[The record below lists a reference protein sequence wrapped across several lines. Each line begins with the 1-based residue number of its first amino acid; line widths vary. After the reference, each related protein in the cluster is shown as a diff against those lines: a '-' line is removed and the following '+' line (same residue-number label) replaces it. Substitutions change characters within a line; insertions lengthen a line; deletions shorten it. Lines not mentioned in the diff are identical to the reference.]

1 MALGTRDKHATRGV
15 FVTRSQGHN
24 WPRTPWSL
32 RDLLPFILAICFL
45 AGTLHA
51 AEEPK
56 SDPEGEK
63 FFEAEVLPILKAHC
77 FNCHGGEKKIQANLN
92 LTGRDDVLKGGDSG
106 PAVDLKTPP
115 DSVLLQA
122 INYDGL
128 EMPPKGKLP
137 QAQIDT
143 LTKWVERGLPYSSK
157 ASAAVKH
164 GPPQVDDEARRFW
177 SFVPVKRPE
186 VPAVKNAGWVLSPTD
201 AFLLAK
207 LEAAGLTPAADASKT
222 TLLRRAYYDLIGLP
236 PTTEQTAAFLAD
248 ESPNAFEKVVDELL
262 ASPHYGERW
271 GRHWLDLVRYAETNS
286 FERDSAKP
294 NAWKYRDYV
303 IQSFNSD
310 KPYDQFL
317 REQLAGDELDEV
329 TSETIIAT
337 GYYRL
342 GQWDDEPADPMQAYF
357 DELDDILAT
366 TGQAVLGLT
375 VNCARCHDHKIDPFP
390 QRDYYRLL
398 GFLHGIRRYGP
409 DSQRVIAP
417 EQAREKQ
424 SAEVQA
430 HQKQVDEIKQQLTAI
445 EDLVRPHLAGGEKDD
460 FKNEQNKLPILKKHS
475 PAHVSEEKVEEFERL
490 RRRLRRLERERPAAL
505 DSALAVFER
514 PAPETFVLIRGSH
527 QAHGEKVVPGFPA
540 VLGNQD
546 ATITKPAQGD
556 SSGRRRALAEWLTK
570 PENPLTARVIVNRI
584 WQHHFGRGIVRTSS
598 DFGYR
603 GTPPTHPELLDW
615 LASEFVAG
623 GWKLKPLHKRLVM
636 SHAYRM
642 SSQPNEAAL
651 TKDPEN
657 DLFWRFNLRRL
668 SAEEIRDSVLA
679 VSGNLNLKT
688 GGPSIYP
695 TIPKEVLAGQ
705 SVPGSGWH
713 TSSPEEQTRRS
724 VYVHIKR
731 SLSLPIL
738 AAFDSADTDSPCP
751 VRFTTTQPTQAL
763 AMINSDFLNEQAG
776 VFAANA
782 QKLAGSEPATQVA
795 KILERVTQR
804 TPNQSEID
812 RGVKFLARM
821 QSEHQLS
828 PDAALK
834 NFCLLSLNLNEFVYL
849 E

>member
-1 MALGTRDKHATRGV
+1 MRDSLASRSDTR
-15 FVTRSQGHN
+15 
-24 WPRTPWSL
+24 
-32 RDLLPFILAICFL
+32 RDLRAFGAFSFVFAICLAL
-45 AGTLHA
+45 AGSVQ
-51 AEEPK
+51 AEDPK
-56 SDPEGEK
+56 PDPEGEK

-92 LTGRDDVLKGGDSG
+92 LTTREGVLKGGDSG
-106 PAVDLKTPP
+106 SAVDLKDTAE
-115 DSVLLQA
+115 SVLLQA

-143 LTKWVERGLPYSSK
+143 LTKWVQRGLPFSK
-157 ASAAVKH
+157 AASVVKH

-177 SFVPVKRPE
+177 SFVPVKRPD
-186 VPAVKNAGWVLSPTD
+186 VPAVKDAGWVHAPTD
-201 AFLLAK
+201 AFILAK
-207 LEAAGLTPAADASKT
+207 LEAAGLSPAVDASKT
-222 TLLRRAYYDLIGLP
+222 TLLRRLYYDLIGLP
-236 PTTEQTAAFLAD
+236 PTSEQTATFLAD
-248 ESPNAFEKVVDELL
+248 TSPNAWEKVVDELL

-286 FERDSAKP
+286 FERDTAKP

-303 IQSFNSD
+303 IQSFNTD

-329 TSETIIAT
+329 TPETIIAT

-342 GQWDDEPADPMQAYF
+342 GQWDDEPADREQAYF
-357 DELDDILAT
+357 DELDDVLAT

-398 GFLHGIRRYGP
+398 GFLHGIRRYGH

-417 EQAREKQ
+417 AEEQAKQ
-424 SAEVQA
+424 AEEIA
-430 HQKQVDEIKQQLTAI
+430 RHRKRLEELKKQRAAI
-445 EDLVRPHLAGGEKDD
+445 EELIRPHLAGGEVDD
-460 FKNEQNKLPILKKHS
+460 FKHEHLRLSLLRKHT
-475 PAHVSEEKVEEFERL
+475 PKHVSKPKVDEYRDLWKEQRELEEKKPAS
-490 RRRLRRLERERPAAL
+490 LE
-505 DSALAVFER
+505 SALAVLER
-514 PAPETFVLIRGSH
+514 PAPETFVLLRGSH
-527 QAHGEKVVPGFPA
+527 QAHGEKVTPGFPA
-540 VLGNQD
+540 VLGNAD
-546 ATITKPAQGD
+546 ATITKPPHGD
-556 SSGRRRALAEWLTK
+556 TSGRRRALAEWLTR
-570 PENPLTARVIVNRI
+570 PENPLTARVMVNRI
-584 WQHHFGRGIVRTSS
+584 WQHHFGRGIVRTAS

-615 LASEFVAG
+615 LATEFIAG
-623 GWKLKPLHKRLVM
+623 GWRLKPLHKRLVM

-668 SAEEIRDSVLA
+668 GAEEIRDAILA
-679 VSGNLNLKT
+679 VSGNLNLKA

-695 TIPKEVLAGQ
+695 TIPQEVLAGQ
-705 SVPGSGWH
+705 SRPGDGWF

-724 VYVHIKR
+724 VYVHVKR

-738 AAFDSADTDSPCP
+738 ATFDAADTDSPCP

-763 AMINSDFLNEQAG
+763 AMINSDFLNEQAA
-776 VFAANA
+776 VFAENI
-782 QKLAGSEPATQVA
+782 QKRSGSEPAQLVA
-795 KILERVTQR
+795 KVLERVTQR
-804 TPNQSEID
+804 APNEAEID

-834 NFCLLSLNLNEFVYL
+834 NFCLLALNLNEFVYL